1 MSSFS
6 FFSLSRERDEV
17 DEVDELGIVAARGDP
32 TALRGMEKSD
42 VFERRRSGAVVV
54 AVGPVWVWE
63 DWRGGREGMCGS
75 WERVVG
81 VERLVRRVL
90 R

>member
-6 FFSLSRERDEV
+6 FFSLPGERDEV
-17 DEVDELGIVAARGDP
+17 EEVGIVAARGDP

-42 VFERRRSGAVVV
+42 VFERRRLGAVVV